1 MMHKNP
7 CYDTMTPAGQIVNRV
22 ALQDV
27 KGEWPPPVPNTP
39 HPIDEYDDWFR
50 KYNALYG
57 CPPISVATEAAYR
70 AGWAAAIDNYERN
83 KKEGW

>member
-27 KGEWPPPVPNTP
+27 KGEWPLPVPNTP
-39 HPIDEYDDWFR
+39 HPIQIG
-50 KYNALYG
+50 K
-57 CPPISVATEAAYR
+57 
-70 AGWAAAIDNYERN
+70 N
-83 KKEGW
+83 K